1 MRLLKGPEAEVLDLA
16 FSPDG
21 RAVAAGFKHYPVF
34 LWNLEAVP
42 PVPVRLTVEGGYSPG
57 GLRFSADGRTLWWRH
72 GPGFRRY
79 NRDTREFADY
89 AVALLGVTHGAY
101 ASSDGSRIVSQH
113 GMPDYCLVGWSPAD
127 AGWARA
133 WTVSIVDLAV
143 ESVTL
148 SRDGRLVALV
158 ARSTLGERWAER
170 NPRQVEV
177 WDGTTGRVVGTGE
190 YPYGY
195 APTLLFSPDAEE
207 LVGINDMTLLVW
219 PVPELGRPRLVRND
233 SRKDF
238 TAAAFHPSGGHLYA
252 ASNDGTVQVFD
263 AGTWER
269 VGRFSWPLGK
279 PKSVAVSADGTLA
292 AAGGDAGDV
301 VIWDVDV

>member
-1 MRLLKGPEAEVLDLA
+1 VRLLKGPKAEVLDLA

-34 LWNLEAVP
+34 LWNLEAAP
-42 PVPVRLTVEGGYSPG
+42 PVPVRLAVDSDYAPG
-57 GLRFSADGRTLWWRH
+57 GLRFSPDGRTLWWRF
-72 GPGFRRY
+72 GQGLRRY
-79 NRDTREFADY
+79 NRDTREFADLT
-89 AVALLGVTHGAY
+89 VSLRGVTHGVYTSA
-101 ASSDGSRIVSQH
+101 DGSRAVSQH
-113 GMPDYCLVGWSPAD
+113 GMPDYCLIGWRLTASGLEQSWTISVAD
-127 AGWARA
+127 IAA
-133 WTVSIVDLAV
+133 
-143 ESVTL
+143 ESLTL
-148 SRDGRLVALV
+148 SADGDLVALTT
-158 ARSTLGERWAER
+158 RSTLGPRWVEL
-170 NPRQVEV
+170 NPRQLEV
-177 WDGTTGRVVGTGE
+177 WDAATGGFRGNGE

-195 APTLLFSPDAEE
+195 APTLLFSPAAEQ

-263 AGTWER
+263 AATWER